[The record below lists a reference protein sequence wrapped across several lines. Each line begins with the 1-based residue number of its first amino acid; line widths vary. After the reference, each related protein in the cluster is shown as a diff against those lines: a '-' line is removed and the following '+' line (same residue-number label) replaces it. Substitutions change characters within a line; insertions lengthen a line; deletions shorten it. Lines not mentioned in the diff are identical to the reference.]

1 MRRFLLKERRL
12 FVTSNAGFASMLGLY
27 GRIGD
32 KRDDGSFFVEFS
44 AEADCVLISGNR
56 YRIVDLRVGKFD
68 E

>member
-1 MRRFLLKERRL
+1 
-12 FVTSNAGFASMLGLY
+12 MLGPY

-44 AEADCVLISGNR
+44 AEADCVVMPGNR
-56 YRIVDLRVGKFD
+56 YRILDLRVGKFG